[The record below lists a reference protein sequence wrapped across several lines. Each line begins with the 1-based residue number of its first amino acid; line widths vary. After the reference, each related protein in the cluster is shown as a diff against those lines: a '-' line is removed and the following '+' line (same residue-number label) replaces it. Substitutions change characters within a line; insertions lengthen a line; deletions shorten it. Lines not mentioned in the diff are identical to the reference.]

1 MMDALRRYWFAPAK
15 CFDLAVVRIIAV
27 ATQLILLYAFA
38 DHYGKM
44 VALAELPDDFWDPLL
59 IMNFLHLPFGWGVR
73 PGLEVVQ
80 SIYWLSVIAGVFS
93 LVGLST
99 NLSLGVFAVTS
110 IYLQA
115 FFYSYGDYHHPEAVM
130 MIALA
135 VLARWPLKL
144 LQWFFALM
152 YISAV
157 ASKLSAAGLDW
168 ANGFT
173 LQYYLARD
181 GLRWGSELAVLMS
194 RHHDLIMIGQ
204 IGVLLFQATFSLAV
218 LFPVLRWV
226 YVPAG
231 LTMHPHDLPD
241 PARPVLPMDRAVRRL
256 HPVVGGG
263 AAGARAPRR
272 APGGAATGLS
282 RRFPPPADGVYRARV
297 KPGVRACRNLGR
309 GSSTTGSVPSARAT
323 SPCCACARPSGRSCW

>member
-80 SIYWLSVIAGVFS
+80 SIYWLSVIAGVLS
-93 LVGLST
+93 LVGLAT

-135 VLARWPLKL
+135 VLALSPSGRVLSVDAWLRGRRSGAPADPLEVTSEFAGWPLKL

-231 LTMHPHDLPD
+231 LTMHLMIY
-241 PARPVLPMDRAVRRL
+241 LTL
-256 HPVVGGG
+256 
-263 AAGARAPRR
+263 RAPFFQWI
-272 APGGAATGLS
+272 ALYAVFIPWSEVAQL
-282 RRFPPPADGVYRARV
+282 VRARR
-297 KPGVRACRNLGR
+297 GVRPAALQR
-309 GSSTTGSVPSARAT
+309 G
-323 SPCCACARPSGRSCW
+323 